1 MAGFIANHGGKK
13 ENMHVYKRI
22 FDQVCMGLS
31 AVHSLKQCHRDIK
44 PGNIFLQEGKTK
56 NLEDLVAKIGDF
68 GIAKD

>member
-22 FDQVCMGLS
+22 LDQICMGLS
-31 AVHSLKQCHRDIK
+31 VVHSLKQCHRDIK
-44 PGNIFLQEGKTK
+44 PANIFLQEGKTK
-56 NLEDLVAKIGDF
+56 NLEDIVAKIGDF